1 MNTVEVLNE
10 AINLKSKERFILVEG
25 ILKSLDK
32 PDHELDKIWADE
44 AQRRLNAS

>member
-32 PDHELDKIWADE
+32 PGGPPVPLKLFFV
-44 AQRRLNAS
+44 RLS